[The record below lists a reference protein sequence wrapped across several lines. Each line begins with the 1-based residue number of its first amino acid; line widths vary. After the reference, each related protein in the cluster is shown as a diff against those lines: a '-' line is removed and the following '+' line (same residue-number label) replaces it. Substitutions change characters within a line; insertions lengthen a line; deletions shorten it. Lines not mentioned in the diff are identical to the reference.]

1 MKDWV
6 KFLDVAAINERFLEA
21 FHNDITEVVQSGRAL
36 LGQQTQKFE
45 EEFAEYCHTTHCVGV
60 ANGLDALWL
69 TLMAKK
75 ILEGWTENDEV
86 IVPEHTF
93 IATVQAVVRAGLKPI
108 LAPVSNDD
116 YLLDVSQLTPIFS
129 SKTRA
134 ILPVHLYGKMADMNS
149 IATFA
154 AQHNLFILEDAA
166 QAHGAQYAGH
176 PAGDRF
182 WQGAA
187 AYSFYPGKNLGA
199 LGDGGA
205 MVTNDESLANCVRQL
220 ANYGSSTKYHHEYM
234 GTNSRLDELQAA
246 FLRHKLR
253 SLQEDNKK
261 RRKIARRYLTEIR
274 NPLISLPYPTLDLSQ
289 KLESVFHI
297 FPIFSQHRTR
307 LQEHLQEGYIE
318 TLIHYPIPIH
328 KQQCIRHFWRDENDF
343 LTAERIA
350 NEELSLPISPV
361 LLDEHVTRVI
371 RALNTFEL

>member
-45 EEFAEYCHTTHCVGV
+45 EEFADYCHTTHCVGV

-75 ILEGWTENDEV
+75 KLEGWTENDEV

-116 YLLDVSQLTPIFS
+116 YLLDVSQLTPILS

-261 RRKIARRYLTEIR
+261 RRKIARRYLTEIK

-328 KQQCIRHFWRDENDF
+328 KQQCIRHFWRGGNDF
-343 LTAERIA
+343 LTAEQLA

-361 LLDEHVTRVI
+361 LSDEHVTRVI

>member
-75 ILEGWTENDEV
+75 KLEGWTENDEV

-116 YLLDVSQLTPIFS
+116 YLLDVNQLTPILS

-261 RRKIARRYLTEIR
+261 RRKIARRYLTEIK

-328 KQQCIRHFWRDENDF
+328 KQQCIRHFWRGGNDF
-343 LTAERIA
+343 LTAEQLA

-361 LLDEHVTRVI
+361 LSDEHVTRVI

>member
-6 KFLDVAAINERFLEA
+6 KFLDVAAINKRFLEA

-93 IATVQAVVRAGLKPI
+93 IATVQAVVKAGLKPI

-116 YLLDVSQLTPIFS
+116 YLLDVSQLTPILS

-261 RRKIARRYLTEIR
+261 RRKIARRDLPEIR

>member
-75 ILEGWTENDEV
+75 KLEGWTENDEV

-116 YLLDVSQLTPIFS
+116 YLLDVSQLTPILS

-261 RRKIARRYLTEIR
+261 RRKIARRYLTEIK

-343 LTAERIA
+343 LTAEQLA

-361 LLDEHVTRVI
+361 LSDEHVTRVI

>member
-116 YLLDVSQLTPIFS
+116 YLLDVSQLTPILS

-343 LTAERIA
+343 LTAEQLA

-361 LLDEHVTRVI
+361 LSDEHVTRVI

>member
-261 RRKIARRYLTEIR
+261 RRKIARRYLTEIK

>member
-75 ILEGWTENDEV
+75 KLEGWTENDEV

-116 YLLDVSQLTPIFS
+116 YLLDVSQLTPILS

-261 RRKIARRYLTEIR
+261 RRKIARRYLTEIK

-328 KQQCIRHFWRDENDF
+328 KQQCIRHFWRGGNDF
-343 LTAERIA
+343 LTAEQLA

-361 LLDEHVTRVI
+361 LSDEHVTRVI

>member
-328 KQQCIRHFWRDENDF
+328 KQQCIRHFWRDENEF

>member
-93 IATVQAVVRAGLKPI
+93 IATVQAVVKAGLKPI

-116 YLLDVSQLTPIFS
+116 YLLDVSQLTPILS

>member
-116 YLLDVSQLTPIFS
+116 YLLDVSQLTSIFS

-234 GTNSRLDELQAA
+234 GINSRLDELQAA

-343 LTAERIA
+343 LTAEQLA

-361 LLDEHVTRVI
+361 LSDEHVTRVI
-371 RALNTFEL
+371 RALNTFEP

>member
-116 YLLDVSQLTPIFS
+116 YLLDVSQLTSIFS

-261 RRKIARRYLTEIR
+261 RRKIARRYLTEIK

-361 LLDEHVTRVI
+361 LLDKHVTRVI

>member
-116 YLLDVSQLTPIFS
+116 YLLDVSQLTPILS

-261 RRKIARRYLTEIR
+261 RRKIARRYLTEIK

-328 KQQCIRHFWRDENDF
+328 KQQCIRHFWRGGNDF
-343 LTAERIA
+343 LTAEQLA

-361 LLDEHVTRVI
+361 LSDEHVTRVI

>member
-75 ILEGWTENDEV
+75 KLEGWTENDEV

-116 YLLDVSQLTPIFS
+116 YLLDVSQLTPILS

-253 SLQEDNKK
+253 SLQEDNKTT
-261 RRKIARRYLTEIR
+261 II
-274 NPLISLPYPTLDLSQ
+274 NDI
-289 KLESVFHI
+289 
-297 FPIFSQHRTR
+297 
-307 LQEHLQEGYIE
+307 
-318 TLIHYPIPIH
+318 TLIIFISCNLFFGSDY
-328 KQQCIRHFWRDENDF
+328 QCQ
-343 LTAERIA
+343 
-350 NEELSLPISPV
+350 V
-361 LLDEHVTRVI
+361 L
-371 RALNTFEL
+371 NYF

>member
-6 KFLDVAAINERFLEA
+6 KFLDVAAINKRFLEA

-93 IATVQAVVRAGLKPI
+93 IATVQAVVKAGLKPI

-116 YLLDVSQLTPIFS
+116 YLLDVSQLTPILS

-261 RRKIARRYLTEIR
+261 RRKIARRYLTEIK

-328 KQQCIRHFWRDENDF
+328 KQQCIRHFWRGGNDF
-343 LTAERIA
+343 LTAEQLA

-361 LLDEHVTRVI
+361 LSDEHVTRVI

>member
-6 KFLDVAAINERFLEA
+6 KFLDVAAINKRFLEA

-93 IATVQAVVRAGLKPI
+93 IATVQAVVKAGLKPI

-116 YLLDVSQLTPIFS
+116 YLLDVSQLTPILS

>member
-6 KFLDVAAINERFLEA
+6 KFLDVAAINKRFLEA

-93 IATVQAVVRAGLKPI
+93 IATVQAVVKAGLKPI

-116 YLLDVSQLTPIFS
+116 YLLDVSQLTPILS

-361 LLDEHVTRVI
+361 LLDEHVTRGI
-371 RALNTFEL
+371 RALNTF

>member
-116 YLLDVSQLTPIFS
+116 YLLDVSQLTPILS

-176 PAGDRF
+176 PAGDQF

-343 LTAERIA
+343 LTAEQLA

-361 LLDEHVTRVI
+361 LSDEHVTRVI

>member
-36 LGQQTQKFE
+36 LGLQTQKFE

-116 YLLDVSQLTPIFS
+116 YLLDVSQLTPILS

-261 RRKIARRYLTEIR
+261 RRKIARRYLTEIK

-343 LTAERIA
+343 LTAEQLA

-361 LLDEHVTRVI
+361 LSDEHVTRVI

>member
-6 KFLDVAAINERFLEA
+6 KFLDVAAINKRFLEA

-93 IATVQAVVRAGLKPI
+93 IATVQAVVKAGLKPI

-116 YLLDVSQLTPIFS
+116 YLLDVSQLTPILS

-350 NEELSLPISPV
+350 NEELSLPTSPV

>member
-75 ILEGWTENDEV
+75 KLEGWTENDEV

-116 YLLDVSQLTPIFS
+116 YLLDVSQLTPILS

-261 RRKIARRYLTEIR
+261 RRKIARRYLTEIK

-307 LQEHLQEGYIE
+307 LQEYLQEGYIE

-328 KQQCIRHFWRDENDF
+328 KQQCIRHFWRGGNDF
-343 LTAERIA
+343 LTAEQLA

-361 LLDEHVTRVI
+361 LSDEHVTRVI

>member
-246 FLRHKLR
+246 FLRRKLR
-253 SLQEDNKK
+253 NLQEDNKK

-307 LQEHLQEGYIE
+307 LQEHLQEGHIE

-328 KQQCIRHFWRDENDF
+328 KQQCIRHFWKDENDF

>member
-116 YLLDVSQLTPIFS
+116 YLLDVSQLTPILS

-328 KQQCIRHFWRDENDF
+328 KQQCIRHFWRGGNDF
-343 LTAERIA
+343 LTAEQLA

-361 LLDEHVTRVI
+361 LSDEHVTRVI

>member
-6 KFLDVAAINERFLEA
+6 KFLDVAAINKRFLEA

-116 YLLDVSQLTPIFS
+116 YLLDVSQLTPILS

-361 LLDEHVTRVI
+361 LSDEHVTRVI

>member
-6 KFLDVAAINERFLEA
+6 KFLDVAAINKRFLEA

-93 IATVQAVVRAGLKPI
+93 IATVQAVVKAGLKPI

-116 YLLDVSQLTPIFS
+116 YLLDVSQLTPILS

-176 PAGDRF
+176 PAGDRS

>member
-116 YLLDVSQLTPIFS
+116 YLLDISQLTPILS

-343 LTAERIA
+343 LTAEQLA

-361 LLDEHVTRVI
+361 LSDEHVTRVI

>member
-93 IATVQAVVRAGLKPI
+93 IATVQAVVKAGLKPI

-116 YLLDVSQLTPIFS
+116 YLLDVSQLTPILS

-154 AQHNLFILEDAA
+154 AQHNLFVLEDAA

>member
-1 MKDWV
+1 MKAWV

-116 YLLDVSQLTPIFS
+116 YLLDVSQLTPILS

-176 PAGDRF
+176 PAGDRS

-261 RRKIARRYLTEIR
+261 RRKIARRYLTEIK

>member
-6 KFLDVAAINERFLEA
+6 KFLDVAAINKRFLEA

>member
-6 KFLDVAAINERFLEA
+6 KFLDVAAINKRFLEA

-116 YLLDVSQLTPIFS
+116 YLLDVSQLTPILS

-328 KQQCIRHFWRDENDF
+328 KQQCIRHFWRGGNDF
-343 LTAERIA
+343 LTAEQLA

-361 LLDEHVTRVI
+361 LSDEHVTRVI

>member
-1 MKDWV
+1 
-6 KFLDVAAINERFLEA
+6 
-21 FHNDITEVVQSGRAL
+21 
-36 LGQQTQKFE
+36 
-45 EEFAEYCHTTHCVGV
+45 
-60 ANGLDALWL
+60 
-69 TLMAKK
+69 MAKK

-116 YLLDVSQLTPIFS
+116 YLLDVSQLTSIFS

-234 GTNSRLDELQAA
+234 GINSRLDELQAA

-343 LTAERIA
+343 LTAEQLA

-361 LLDEHVTRVI
+361 LSDEHVTRVI

>member
-69 TLMAKK
+69 ALMAKK

-328 KQQCIRHFWRDENDF
+328 KQQCIRHFWRDENEF

>member
-1 MKDWV
+1 MKNWV

-307 LQEHLQEGYIE
+307 LQEHLQEAHIE

>member
-93 IATVQAVVRAGLKPI
+93 IATVQAVVKAGLKPI

-116 YLLDVSQLTPIFS
+116 YLLDVSQLTPILS

-154 AQHNLFILEDAA
+154 AQHNLFVLEDAA

-307 LQEHLQEGYIE
+307 LQEHLQESYIE

>member
-6 KFLDVAAINERFLEA
+6 KFLDVAAINERFLKA

-261 RRKIARRYLTEIR
+261 RRKIARRYLTEIK

-343 LTAERIA
+343 LTAEQLA

-361 LLDEHVTRVI
+361 LSDEHVTRVI

>member
-6 KFLDVAAINERFLEA
+6 KFLDVAAINKRFLEA

-116 YLLDVSQLTPIFS
+116 YLLDVSQLTPILS

-343 LTAERIA
+343 LTAEQLA

-361 LLDEHVTRVI
+361 LSDEHVTRVI

>member
-108 LAPVSNDD
+108 LAPVSNDN
-116 YLLDVSQLTPIFS
+116 YLLDVSQLTPILS

-134 ILPVHLYGKMADMNS
+134 ILPVHLYGRMADMNS

-343 LTAERIA
+343 LAAEQLA

-361 LLDEHVTRVI
+361 LSDEHVTRVI

>member
-116 YLLDVSQLTPIFS
+116 YLLDVNQLTPILS

-343 LTAERIA
+343 LTAEQLA

-361 LLDEHVTRVI
+361 LSDEHVTRVI
-371 RALNTFEL
+371 RALNTFEP

>member
-307 LQEHLQEGYIE
+307 LQEHLQEAHIE

>member
-75 ILEGWTENDEV
+75 KLEGWTENDEV

-108 LAPVSNDD
+108 LAPVSNND
-116 YLLDVSQLTPIFS
+116 YLLDVSQLTPILS

-261 RRKIARRYLTEIR
+261 RRKIARRYLTEIK

-328 KQQCIRHFWRDENDF
+328 KQQCIRHFWRGGNDF
-343 LTAERIA
+343 LTAEQLA

-361 LLDEHVTRVI
+361 LSDEHVTRVI

>member
-307 LQEHLQEGYIE
+307 LQEHLQEAHIE

-328 KQQCIRHFWRDENDF
+328 KQQRIRHFWRDENDF